1 MMNKKILSA
10 IIIFAILIF
19 NFMPQKTKAEE
30 LNLNTEFNAGV
41 AYILDI
47 DYEYL
52 TTVSKSNPYC
62 LLVYSLTEE
71 EKELIYRITYLE
83 SGNQPI
89 EGQRAVMEVILNR
102 VLSERWPN
110 TVTEVL
116 SSPHQ
121 FSTWK
126 RRGSVTDDQIQEM
139 KEILRLVCLEEC
151 ILPSN
156 DYVFFNC
163 EEHFSENC
171 IRIKGHWFWK

>member
-1 MMNKKILSA
+1 MNKKIL
-10 IIIFAILIF
+10 ITIIFAILIF
-19 NFMPQKTKAEE
+19 NFMPQKLKAEE
-30 LNLNTEFNAGV
+30 LDLNTEFNAGI
-41 AYILDI
+41 AYVMDV
-47 DYEYL
+47 DYEHL
-52 TTVSKSNPYC
+52 IAMSKPNPYC
-62 LLVYSLTEE
+62 VLVYNLTEE

-102 VLSERWPN
+102 VLSERWPD

-126 RRGSVTDDQIQEM
+126 KRDLVTDTQIQEM
-139 KEILRLVCLEEC
+139 EEILKLVYLEEEC
-151 ILPSN
+151 VLPSN

-163 EEHFSENC
+163 EEHLSENC
-171 IRIKGHWFWK
+171 IKIKGHWFWK

>member
-1 MMNKKILSA
+1 MNKKILVT
-10 IIIFAILIF
+10 IIFAILIF

-30 LNLNTEFNAGV
+30 IDLNTEFNAGV
-41 AYILDI
+41 ARVLDI

-52 TTVSKSNPYC
+52 SSIPTNPYC
-62 LLVYSLTEE
+62 VTVYNLTDE

-102 VLSERWPN
+102 VISERWPD

-116 SSPHQ
+116 SSPGQ
-121 FSTWK
+121 FSTWRK
-126 RRGSVTDDQIQEM
+126 RDRVTEEQLQEM
-139 KEILRLVCLEEC
+139 EEVLKLVYLEEEQ
-151 ILPSN
+151 ILTSE
-156 DYVFFNC
+156 YMYFNC

-171 IRIKGHWFWK
+171 IKIKGHWFWK